1 MLILQIEHEVLN
13 FEGWKKA
20 FESDPVDRKKAG
32 VRGYKV
38 FRRMDNPNYVII
50 DLEFEHLEEAENT
63 LVMLRK
69 LWEKVEGKI
78 IMNPKIH
85 ILTLAISKIL

>member
-38 FRRMDNPNYVII
+38 YQRMDNPNFVII
-50 DLEFEHLEEAENT
+50 NLEFEHQEEAENT

-69 LWEKVEGKI
+69 LWKKVEGKI
-78 IMNPKIH
+78 IMDPKIH
-85 ILTLAISKIL
+85 ILTLAASKVL